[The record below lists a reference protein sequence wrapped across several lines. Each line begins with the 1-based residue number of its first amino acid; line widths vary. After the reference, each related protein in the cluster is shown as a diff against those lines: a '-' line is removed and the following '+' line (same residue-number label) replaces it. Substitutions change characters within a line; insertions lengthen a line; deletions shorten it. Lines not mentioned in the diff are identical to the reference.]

1 MSDALIK
8 RMAELTDLGW
18 ELKSHTD
25 STAAFETR
33 SPFNWWAFLLWML
46 LLFGFG
52 AMLYLMYYLLKPKS
66 QLFLVEKDGEI
77 TTSGDMRY
85 LQQQEAQKEMVI
97 KRNQAIKEKGFL
109 KVMWPSIIAMLFII
123 AMWFF
128 WIWLFTSYV
137 SD

>member
-1 MSDALIK
+1 
-8 RMAELTDLGW
+8 
-18 ELKSHTD
+18 
-25 STAAFETR
+25 
-33 SPFNWWAFLLWML
+33 ML

-109 KVMWPSIIAMLFII
+109 KVMWPSIIVMLFII

-128 WIWLFTSYV
+128 WIWLFSSYV
-137 SD
+137 YY

>member
-66 QLFLVEKDGEI
+66 QLFLVE
-77 TTSGDMRY
+77 
-85 LQQQEAQKEMVI
+85 
-97 KRNQAIKEKGFL
+97 EKGFL
-109 KVMWPSIIAMLFII
+109 KVMWPSIIVMLFII

-128 WIWLFTSYV
+128 WIWLFSSYV
-137 SD
+137 YY